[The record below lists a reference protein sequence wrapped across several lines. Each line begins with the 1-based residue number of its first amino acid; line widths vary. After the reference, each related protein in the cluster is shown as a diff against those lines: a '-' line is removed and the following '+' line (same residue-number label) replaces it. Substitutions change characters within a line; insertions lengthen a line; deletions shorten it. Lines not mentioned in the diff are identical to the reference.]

1 MIKNEKELN
10 LIEIVSAR
18 SSLKVPRIS
27 ATVYSARRPGFYIF
41 NGFFLNFMITIV
53 SLAVFA
59 IDTKTPHFR
68 LQTTYEFNYIF
79 LRALPSISYLT
90 TLDVYQIVNFTFMCL
105 LVAWHAIVASFWE
118 RMYSRYLDKIMVTI
132 VEL

>member
-1 MIKNEKELN
+1 MNTKRRLFRLVVTSDSKMIKNEKELN

-68 LQTTYEFNYIF
+68 LQTTCT
-79 LRALPSISYLT
+79 LLLT
-90 TLDVYQIVNFTFMCL
+90 
-105 LVAWHAIVASFWE
+105 AI
-118 RMYSRYLDKIMVTI
+118 TI
-132 VEL
+132 KWVIINRC